1 MSALHSSKLSRK
13 YSFVIIGLFVVSLL
27 PLRGQKV
34 AVKTNLLV
42 DATTTFNL
50 GVELALHPKWTLDIS
65 GSYNPWTFRDNR
77 KWQHWL
83 VQPEARYWFCQ
94 KMSGHF
100 LGFHVE
106 GGAFNIGNL
115 NVNMKLLGTDFRRLK
130 DKRYEGWLA
139 GGGIGY
145 GYSWMVSRHWNIE
158 AELGVGYHFVKYD
171 AYQCAH
177 CGSKLERNATHHY
190 FGPTKA
196 AINLIYN
203 F

>member
-1 MSALHSSKLSRK
+1 MSALHSFNLSWK
-13 YSFVIIGLFVVSLL
+13 YSFVVAGLFVASFL
-27 PLRGQKV
+27 PLRGQRV
-34 AVKTNLLV
+34 AVKTNLLA
-42 DATTTFNL
+42 DATTTFNI
-50 GVELALHPKWTLDIS
+50 GVELALHPKWTLDVS
-65 GSYNPWTFRDNR
+65 GNYNPWTFRDNR

-145 GYSWMVSRHWNIE
+145 GYSWMGRGLPFRQVRCLPVRPLRKQARTQGYPPLLRSDEGRHQFD
-158 AELGVGYHFVKYD
+158 L
-171 AYQCAH
+171 
-177 CGSKLERNATHHY
+177 
-190 FGPTKA
+190 
-196 AINLIYN
+196 
-203 F
+203 